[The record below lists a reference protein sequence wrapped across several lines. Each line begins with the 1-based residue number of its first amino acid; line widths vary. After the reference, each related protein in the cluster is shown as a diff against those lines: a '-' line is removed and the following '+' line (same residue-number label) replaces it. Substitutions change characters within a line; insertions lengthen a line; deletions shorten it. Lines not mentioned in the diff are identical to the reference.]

1 MTEDDLKN
9 QFSNYERTVWVV
21 NSIHGHL
28 LKYYRDV
35 LDCFDRFPKFPLT
48 DGEFLTPDFAVSFQ
62 SSFDIVGE
70 IKRALGS
77 NDFSLNETHEQ
88 ICKYDQPLTF
98 RQTPEGPHERTS
110 NSYDIVL
117 FTNLEYAAKEAKNLR
132 ELIHSKGRPKRPVI
146 IFSDTFDSQQ
156 TKPRWIFSCL
166 TEFSDRFSDTGLPEE
181 RRLSKRHQDD
191 RESLVIY
198 TNEFAAVQTQHP
210 FCNDA
215 PPAVYTAVLL
225 WAKVFPNL
233 IPVDKRADWTLEE
246 NNQGTV
252 EFSITIDALISQ
264 LDRQRL
270 AARKQQVVDALS
282 LLEAAKLVIRT
293 KNDILIRYRKFR
305 ATFGDERD
313 DEKALEAAID
323 HTKHGLIR
331 EISRGMSKAT
341 TKKTHVARP
350 KGAKKDE
357 RQRLLDL

>member
-191 RESLVIY
+191 RESIVIY
-198 TNEFAAVQTQHP
+198 ANEFAGIQA
-210 FCNDA
+210 
-215 PPAVYTAVLL
+215 
-225 WAKVFPNL
+225 
-233 IPVDKRADWTLEE
+233 
-246 NNQGTV
+246 
-252 EFSITIDALISQ
+252 
-264 LDRQRL
+264 
-270 AARKQQVVDALS
+270 
-282 LLEAAKLVIRT
+282 
-293 KNDILIRYRKFR
+293 
-305 ATFGDERD
+305 
-313 DEKALEAAID
+313 
-323 HTKHGLIR
+323 
-331 EISRGMSKAT
+331 
-341 TKKTHVARP
+341 
-350 KGAKKDE
+350 
-357 RQRLLDL
+357 